1 LKRGRLEII
10 GEFLSRVEGHP
21 YAPPSRITGG
31 AGLIYAYVNKFV
43 AEGFVEIVNKNA
55 RERHLRLTEK
65 GKLAVERY
73 NAYVVAVGDFL
84 Q

>member
-10 GEFLSRVEGHP
+10 GEFLSRIECHP
-21 YAPPSRITGG
+21 YSPPSRITGG

-43 AEGFVEIVNKNA
+43 AEGFVEIVNRNS
-55 RERHLRLTEK
+55 RERHLKLTEK
-65 GKLAVERY
+65 GKLALQRY